1 MNRKNNLAVDLKNNF
16 TNMMN
21 DIDVQVE
28 ALKEL
33 LNKLYGEKYVNEALK
48 KLNLK
53 KHYKSDKVEE
63 KIYALQR
70 LVLKKR

>member
-1 MNRKNNLAVDLKNNF
+1 MNKRNNLAIDLKNNF

-33 LNKLYGEKYVNEALK
+33 LNKLYGEKYVNDVLK

-53 KHYKSDKVEE
+53 SSIKVI
-63 KIYALQR
+63 K
-70 LVLKKR
+70 